1 MLDWSFNDF
10 ECSPL
15 LVSLLLNEEMS
26 KDESSLDDL
35 YNADKKQLLSD
46 LCKSKQNSDFLSSIL
61 DGIKKGDLITDKKYP
76 SEKLDTSNLHNI
88 FIEPV
93 SFFRWAE
100 KQGYSHTYN
109 VKCNVDQRETELRIK
124 NYRDYAISKET
135 VTELM
140 REPLWLVCDA
150 ILYLHGF
157 VPMEDEGSSYLGRNP
172 NLSIIN
178 SDGGMK
184 KIHEYLYDA
193 NKLKEINLFE
203 RSGSK
208 VKPSD
213 FMAWADKLE
222 LSFPNLIT
230 SNTKKKECKVI
241 DLSTKERNA
250 LYKIILG
257 MAMKG
262 YGYDPEA
269 SKSDVPKEIE
279 GDLAQL
285 NINLTAETIRG
296 YLKKAHSEFPVSI
309 EKP

>member
-1 MLDWSFNDF
+1 MLDWSFNKY
-10 ECSPL
+10 ECLPL
-15 LVSLLLNEEMS
+15 LVSLLLDEGVSRNEET
-26 KDESSLDDL
+26 LDDL
-35 YNADKKQLLSD
+35 YNADKAEMSANLWTSED
-46 LCKSKQNSDFLSSIL
+46 TNFLKSIL
-61 DGIKKGDLITDKKYP
+61 NAVANDNLVGERGYDK
-76 SEKLDTSNLHNI
+76 SELTQSNFENI
-88 FIEPV
+88 FLEPV

-100 KQGYSHTYN
+100 KHGYSPTYHVKSN
-109 VKCNVDQRETELRIK
+109 VVSRETELRIK
-124 NYRDYAISKET
+124 NYRNYEISQEA

-157 VPMEDEGSSYLGRNP
+157 MPMEDKGLSYSIRNP
-172 NLSIIN
+172 NVSIIS
-178 SDGGMK
+178 SDPSMK

-193 NKLKEINLFE
+193 NKLKEISLYE

-208 VKPSD
+208 VKPYD
-213 FMAWADKLE
+213 FMAWAENLK

-230 SNTKKKECKVI
+230 GKTKKKECKIVN
-241 DLSTKERNA
+241 LSTKERNA

-257 MAMKG
+257 MAIKG

-285 NINLTAETIRG
+285 NINLTAETIRN
-296 YLKKAHSEFPVSI
+296 YLKKAHSEFPVST